1 MKRKIFEIL
10 VPVTVLLMLV
20 LGGYYY
26 YQHKLRYP
34 ATDDAYVKAH
44 MVNIAAQVSGKV
56 TAVYVRNNQ
65 YVKKGQPLLQLD
77 QAPFVLNKVRAIAG
91 LKSVQK
97 ALRAQDQAILVARAR
112 LKQAEAQLENEKAHQ
127 KRIQALVQKGFVA
140 RAQAD
145 DVETALSV
153 AAANLT
159 AARKQLAQ
167 LTQARGDTTA
177 KNANIVAAK
186 AKIKS
191 ATLNLSYT
199 TLYAPQSGFIQNA
212 AVEVGAT
219 VRAFDPLF
227 VLVEDRQWWV
237 EANFKETQ
245 IQRIRPGQPATIM
258 LDIYP
263 DVRFIGKV
271 HSVSSSSGSSFSLL
285 PAENA
290 SGNWVKVTQRFPV
303 RVDLVS
309 GHDARH
315 PLRLGASATVVIDTR
330 GFSH

>member
-1 MKRKIFEIL
+1 MKRKILEIL
-10 VPVTVLLMLV
+10 IPAIVLLMLV
-20 LGGYYY
+20 VSGYYY

-34 ATDDAYVKAH
+34 ETDDAYVKAH

-56 TAVYVRNNQ
+56 KALYVRNNQ
-65 YVKKGQPLLQLD
+65 YVKKGQPLLQLEM
-77 QAPFVLNKVRAIAG
+77 APFALNKLQAIAG
-91 LKSVQK
+91 LKSVQE

-112 LKQAEAQLENEKAHQ
+112 LNQTEAQLENEKAHQ
-127 KRIQALVQKGFVA
+127 KRMQDLVQKGFVA

-145 DVETALSV
+145 DVETALRV
-153 AAANLT
+153 ANANVT
-159 AARKQLAQ
+159 AARKQLAE
-167 LTQARGDTTA
+167 LIQARGDTTSRNA
-177 KNANIVAAK
+177 KIVAAQ
-186 AKIKS
+186 AKINS
-191 ATLNLSYT
+191 ATLDLSYT

-219 VRAFDPLF
+219 VRAYDPLF

-245 IQRIRPGQPATIM
+245 IQRIQPGQPATIM

-263 DVRFIGKV
+263 DARFIGKV

-303 RVDLVS
+303 RVDLVN
-309 GHDARH
+309 GQDPQH
-315 PLRLGASATVVIDTR
+315 PLRVGASATVVIDTS

>member
-1 MKRKIFEIL
+1 MKRKILEIL
-10 VPVTVLLMLV
+10 VPVTVLLLLV
-20 LGGYYY
+20 VGGYYY

-56 TAVYVRNNQ
+56 TALYVRNNQ
-65 YVKKGQPLLQLD
+65 YVKQGQPLLQLD
-77 QAPFVLNKVRAIAG
+77 RAPFVLNKVQAIAG
-91 LKSVQK
+91 LKSVQQ

-112 LKQAEAQLENEKAHQ
+112 LNQAAAQLENAKAHQ
-127 KRIQALVQKGFVA
+127 RRMRKLVRKGFVA

-145 DVETALSV
+145 DVDTALNV
-153 AAANLT
+153 AKANLI
-159 AARKQLAQ
+159 AARKQLAE
-167 LTQARGDTTA
+167 LTQARGDTSF
-177 KNANIVAAK
+177 KNAKIVAAQ
-186 AKIKS
+186 AKINS

-199 TLYAPQSGFIQNA
+199 TLYAPQSGFIQNMA
-212 AVEVGAT
+212 LEVGGT

-245 IQRIRPGQPATIM
+245 LQRIRPGQPAAIT

-263 DVRFIGKV
+263 NARFVGKV

-303 RVDLVS
+303 RVDLES
-309 GHDARH
+309 SQDPKH
-315 PLRLGASATVVIDTR
+315 PLRLGASATVVIDTS